1 MQGYRQERRL
11 AAGDRRERGIVQ
23 IPMSI
28 IRRIAS
34 CEIPYG
40 QVMEFR
46 SYNGEAIE
54 VKEDSLNHC
63 KSRQGKDKETKVDLS
78 EYYEANTYQKL
89 SRRTQSTELSLED
102 KRRHALFGLCS
113 EVGEIHSI
121 FQHEYQGKPA
131 SKEKVIDECGDLL
144 WFLCEL
150 CDSFFINLSDVMEYN
165 INKLKKRFPDGF
177 SAERSEKRHEI
188 E

>member
-1 MQGYRQERRL
+1 MTKEEGLVVKKWLDQKREAFGDTFLFHYDPMFCDYSFDSGTGY
-11 AAGDRRERGIVQ
+11 
-23 IPMSI
+23 
-28 IRRIAS
+28 
-34 CEIPYG
+34 
-40 QVMEFR
+40 
-46 SYNGEAIE
+46 
-54 VKEDSLNHC
+54 
-63 KSRQGKDKETKVDLS
+63 
-78 EYYEANTYQKL
+78 ANAYQFL

>member
-1 MQGYRQERRL
+1 MSKPYSGRFEFWGLSTQEIQWPMVYEQIFKKLSKANVLKTEVTHGPQGCAVNWYISADE
-11 AAGDRRERGIVQ
+11 
-23 IPMSI
+23 
-28 IRRIAS
+28 
-34 CEIPYG
+34 Y
-40 QVMEFR
+40 
-46 SYNGEAIE
+46 
-54 VKEDSLNHC
+54 
-63 KSRQGKDKETKVDLS
+63 GKDKIG
-78 EYYEANTYQKL
+78 ANDYQEL

-131 SKEKVIDECGDLL
+131 DKEKVIDECGDLL

-165 INKLKKRFPDGF
+165 INKLKARYPQGF
-177 SAERSEKRHEI
+177 DVERSERRHES
-188 E
+188 EL

>member
-1 MQGYRQERRL
+1 MTKEEGLVVKKWLDQKREAFGDTFLFHYDPMFCDYSFDSGTGY
-11 AAGDRRERGIVQ
+11 
-23 IPMSI
+23 
-28 IRRIAS
+28 
-34 CEIPYG
+34 
-40 QVMEFR
+40 
-46 SYNGEAIE
+46 
-54 VKEDSLNHC
+54 
-63 KSRQGKDKETKVDLS
+63 
-78 EYYEANTYQKL
+78 ANAYQFL

-165 INKLKKRFPDGF
+165 INKLKARYPQGF
-177 SAERSEKRHEI
+177 DVERSERRHDNDQA
-188 E
+188 